1 MSIIKDMIILRLL
14 KESYLAALSA
24 LVVNKMRTFLSLLG
38 ITIGIFAII
47 SVFTV
52 IDSMENSVR
61 NSIASLGDN
70 VIYIQKWPW
79 EFGSEYAWW
88 KYLNRPV
95 ASLKESEI
103 IKNRSNK
110 AGAVAFVVS
119 TQKTIEYRNNSADN
133 VSVICSSRDYDQI
146 RTFEIEKGRYF
157 SNFESNNGSARVIIG
172 KDIANALFKDIDPI
186 GKEIKIMGRKVS
198 VLGVFKKEG
207 TSIFDQS
214 FDNAILLPVTFA
226 RNIFDIKDEM
236 MNPVIMVRSAPGVD
250 INELTDELRG
260 IMRSTRRIRPIED
273 DDFALNKAS
282 LITQGF
288 NEVFKVIDLAGL
300 LIGGLAILVGG
311 FGIANI
317 MFVSVKE
324 RTKLIGIQ
332 KSLGAK
338 NYFIL
343 FQFLSESVMLSLVGG
358 IVGLILVYIGTSLGG
373 RMVDMDFS
381 MTIGNILSGVFISV
395 FIGIVSGFAPAL
407 SASRLN
413 PVEAINSNF

>member
-1 MSIIKDMIILRLL
+1 MLIIRLL
-14 KESYLAALSA
+14 KESFIAAISA

-52 IDSMENSVR
+52 IDSMKT
-61 NSIASLGDN
+61 SIRTSIESLGDN

-79 EFGSEYAWW
+79 EFGSDYPWW
-88 KYLNRPV
+88 KYLKRPE
-95 ASLKESEI
+95 ASIKEAEVIQGRSRKSE
-103 IKNRSNK
+103 
-110 AGAVAFVVS
+110 AVAFVVS
-119 TQKTIEYRNNSADN
+119 TSKSVEYKNNSADN
-133 VSVICSSRDYDQI
+133 VSVISASYDYDKI
-146 RTFEIEKGRYF
+146 RSFEIEKGRYF
-157 SNFESNNGSARVIIG
+157 SYFESNNGSAKAIIG
-172 KDIANALFKDIDPI
+172 NTLANALFKDLDPV
-186 GKEIKIMGRKVS
+186 GRDIKIMGRKVT

-207 TSIFDQS
+207 TSIFNES
-214 FDNAILLPVTFA
+214 FDNALLLPVNYA
-226 RNIFDIKDEM
+226 RNIFDIRDEM
-236 MNPVIMVRSAPGVD
+236 MQPVIMVRAIKGVE
-250 INELTDELRG
+250 ITELTDDLRN
-260 IMRSTRRIRPIED
+260 IMRAQRRLRPKEE

-288 NEVFKVIDLAGL
+288 EEVFQIIDLAGL

-338 NYFIL
+338 KYFIL
-343 FQFLSESVMLSLVGG
+343 FQFLSESVMLSLAGG
-358 IVGLILVYIGTSLGG
+358 IVGLLLVYIGTVVGG

-381 MTIGNILSGVFISV
+381 MSVGNVLSGVLISV

-407 SASRLN
+407 SAAKLN

>member
-1 MSIIKDMIILRLL
+1 MLIIKLL
-14 KESYLAALSA
+14 KESYLAAISA

-52 IDSMENSVR
+52 IDSMETSVR
-61 NSIASLGDN
+61 SSIESLGDN

-79 EFGSEYAWW
+79 EFGNDYPWW

-95 ASLKESEI
+95 PSLKEAEI
-103 IKNRSNK
+103 IQSRSVK
-110 AGAVAFVVS
+110 SEAVAFVVS
-119 TQKTIEYRNNSADN
+119 ASKTVEYRNNSADN
-133 VSVICSSRDYDQI
+133 VSIICSSYDYEKI
-146 RTFEIEKGRYF
+146 RSFEIEKGRYF
-157 SNFESNNGSARVIIG
+157 SVFESNNGSSKAIIG
-172 KDIANALFKDIDPI
+172 STLADVLFKNLNPI
-186 GKEIKIMGRKVS
+186 GRDMKIMGRKVT

-207 TSIFDQS
+207 TSIFDES
-214 FDNAILLPVTFA
+214 FDNAVLLPVNFA

-236 MNPVIMVRSAPGVD
+236 MNPVIMVRAKKGVD
-250 INELTDELRG
+250 IAELTDDLKG
-260 IMRSTRRIRPIED
+260 IMRSARRIRPVED
-273 DDFALNKAS
+273 DNFALNKAS

-343 FQFLSESVMLSLVGG
+343 VQFLSESVMLSLVGG
-358 IVGLILVYIGTSLGG
+358 VVGLILVYIGTSLGS
-373 RMVDMDFS
+373 RLVDMDFS
-381 MTIGNILSGVFISV
+381 MSLGNVLSGVFISV

-407 SASRLN
+407 SAAKLN

>member
-1 MSIIKDMIILRLL
+1 MLIIRLL
-14 KESYLAALSA
+14 KESFIAAISA

-52 IDSMENSVR
+52 IDSMKT
-61 NSIASLGDN
+61 SIRTSIESLGDN

-79 EFGSEYAWW
+79 EFGSDYPWW
-88 KYLNRPV
+88 KYLKRPE
-95 ASLKESEI
+95 ASIKEAEI
-103 IKNRSNK
+103 IQSRSRK
-110 AGAVAFVVS
+110 SEAVAFVVS
-119 TQKTIEYRNNSADN
+119 TSKSVEYKNNSADN
-133 VSVICSSRDYDQI
+133 VTVISASYDYDKI
-146 RTFEIEKGRYF
+146 RSFEIEKGRYF
-157 SNFESNNGSARVIIG
+157 SYFESNNGSAKAIIG
-172 KDIANALFKDIDPI
+172 STLANVLFKDLNPI
-186 GKEIKIMGRKVS
+186 GRNIKIMGRKVT

-207 TSIFDQS
+207 TSIFNES
-214 FDNAILLPVTFA
+214 FDNALLLPVNYA
-226 RNIFDIKDEM
+226 RNIFDIRDEM
-236 MNPVIMVRSAPGVD
+236 MQPVIMVRAVKGVE
-250 INELTDELRG
+250 ITELTDDLRN
-260 IMRSTRRIRPIED
+260 IMRAQRRLRPKEE

-288 NEVFKVIDLAGL
+288 EEVFQIIDLAGL

-338 NYFIL
+338 KYFIL
-343 FQFLSESVMLSLVGG
+343 FQFLSESVMLSLAGG
-358 IVGLILVYIGTSLGG
+358 IVGLLLVYIGTVVGG

-381 MTIGNILSGVFISV
+381 MSVGNVLSGVLISV

-407 SASRLN
+407 SAAKLN

>member
-1 MSIIKDMIILRLL
+1 MLIIRLL
-14 KESYLAALSA
+14 KESFIAAISA

-52 IDSMENSVR
+52 IDSMKT
-61 NSIASLGDN
+61 SIRTSIESLGDN

-79 EFGSEYAWW
+79 EFGSDYPWW
-88 KYLNRPV
+88 KYLKRPE
-95 ASLKESEI
+95 ASIKEAEI
-103 IKNRSNK
+103 IQSRSRK
-110 AGAVAFVVS
+110 SEAVAFVVS
-119 TQKTIEYRNNSADN
+119 TSKSVEYKNNSADN
-133 VSVICSSRDYDQI
+133 VSVISASFDYDKI
-146 RTFEIEKGRYF
+146 RSFEIEKGRYF
-157 SNFESNNGSARVIIG
+157 SYFESNNGSAKAIIG
-172 KDIANALFKDIDPI
+172 NTLANVLFKDMNPI
-186 GKEIKIMGRKVS
+186 GRNIKIMGRKVT

-207 TSIFDQS
+207 TSIFNES
-214 FDNAILLPVTFA
+214 FDNALLLPVNYA
-226 RNIFDIKDEM
+226 RNIFDIRDEM
-236 MNPVIMVRSAPGVD
+236 MQPVIMVRAVKGVE
-250 INELTDELRG
+250 ITELTDDLRN
-260 IMRSTRRIRPIED
+260 IMRAQRRLRPKEE

-288 NEVFKVIDLAGL
+288 EEVFQIIDLAGL

-338 NYFIL
+338 KYFIL
-343 FQFLSESVMLSLVGG
+343 FQFLSESVMLSLAGG
-358 IVGLILVYIGTSLGG
+358 IVGLLLVYIGTVVGG

-381 MTIGNILSGVFISV
+381 MSVGNVLSGVLISV

-407 SASRLN
+407 SAAKLN